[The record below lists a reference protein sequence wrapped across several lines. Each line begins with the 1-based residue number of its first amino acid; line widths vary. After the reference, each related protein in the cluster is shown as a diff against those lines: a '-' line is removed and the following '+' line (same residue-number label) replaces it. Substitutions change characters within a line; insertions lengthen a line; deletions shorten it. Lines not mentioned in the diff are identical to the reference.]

1 MGSRSPGS
9 QLNQV
14 DITPWNWISAYQPSG
29 RLTGTHAE
37 VGAITEETEA
47 CDWWSLGAVLF
58 ELLTGKTLVECH
70 PAGINTHTTLNMPE
84 CVSEEARS
92 LIQQLLQFNPMER
105 LGAGVAGVEDIKS
118 HPFFTPVDWAALM
131 R

>member
-1 MGSRSPGS
+1 
-9 QLNQV
+9 
-14 DITPWNWISAYQPSG
+14 
-29 RLTGTHAE
+29 
-37 VGAITEETEA
+37 
-47 CDWWSLGAVLF
+47 
-58 ELLTGKTLVECH
+58 
-70 PAGINTHTTLNMPE
+70 MPE